1 MGSIFGNSNHLDYD
15 YDEDGSAENVAVE
28 NEKVEVP
35 EQVAPD
41 SKGANSAADARRGK
55 FVGGSDYVFRG
66 DL

>member
-1 MGSIFGNSNHLDYD
+1 MGSIFGNSDHLEYS
-15 YDEDGSAENVAVE
+15 YDEDGSAESITVE
-28 NEKVEVP
+28 EESVEVP

-41 SKGANSAADARRGK
+41 TKESNSAVEARRGK

>member
-1 MGSIFGNSNHLDYD
+1 MGNIFGKVDHLEYD
-15 YDEDGSAENVAVE
+15 YDEDGSVESIAVE
-28 NEKVEVP
+28 SESVEVP

-41 SKGANSAADARRGK
+41 TKETNPDVEARRGK

>member
-1 MGSIFGNSNHLDYD
+1 MGSIFGNSDHLEYS
-15 YDEDGSAENVAVE
+15 YDEDGSVENVAVE
-28 NEKVEVP
+28 DESVEVP

-41 SKGANSAADARRGK
+41 TKESNSAVEARRGK

>member
-1 MGSIFGNSNHLDYD
+1 MGSIFGNSNHLEYN
-15 YDEDGSAENVAVE
+15 YEEDGTVENVTVE
-28 NEKVEVP
+28 DESVEVA

-41 SKGANSAADARRGK
+41 TVESKSAVESRRGK